1 MTAKNKEKVRHL
13 GRGLQSLLGPLTIE
27 SIELPISQEMS
38 EPATGQPLQPV
49 MPIVEISSE
58 HAATNKDIKVD
69 VNGLKLPEDKELRES
84 LHEVQLDLIVAN
96 PYQPRAVWNEV
107 ELEELANSIR
117 SNGVVQPIIIRPFED
132 GYQLIAGERRFR
144 ASRLAGLDSIP
155 AIIRQATDEQML
167 ELALV
172 ENIHRANLNPIER
185 AKAYQN
191 YVKTFSLTHA
201 EAGQRLGEN
210 RSVVTNYLRL
220 LELPTE
226 IQQMLTDGQLSMGH
240 ARAILALPSDDLK
253 HKLANRA
260 MAGRLSVREVEKL
273 VRQNL
278 TETGQQKQK
287 PRQKA
292 SNILELESTLSSQ
305 LGTRVAIDTRKT
317 GQRGK
322 ITIEFYS
329 LREFER
335 ITDRLGLNTIEEV

>member
-1 MTAKNKEKVRHL
+1 MTAKKKEKVKHL
-13 GRGLQSLLGPLTIE
+13 GRGLRSLLGPLTSE
-27 SIELPISQEMS
+27 SIELPIPQQVT
-38 EPATGQPLQPV
+38 APV
-49 MPIVEISSE
+49 VEIP
-58 HAATNKDIKVD
+58 AANKDAKTGD
-69 VNGLKLPEDKELRES
+69 NRPKFPEDKELRES
-84 LHEVQLDLIVAN
+84 LRAMPLDLIVAN
-96 PYQPRAVWNEV
+96 PYQPRTVWNEN
-107 ELEELANSIR
+107 ELEELADSIR
-117 SNGVVQPIIIRPFED
+117 ANGVVQPIIVRPFEE

-144 ASRLAGLDSIP
+144 ASQLAGLEKIP
-155 AIIRQATDEQML
+155 AIVRQATDEQML

-172 ENIHRANLNPIER
+172 ENIHRTNLNPIER

-220 LELPTE
+220 LDLPGE
-226 IQQMLTDGQLSMGH
+226 IQQMLTEGTLAMGH
-240 ARAILALPSDDLK
+240 ARAILALPNDDLK
-253 HKLANRA
+253 RKLANRA

-292 SNILELESTLSSQ
+292 PHILDLENTLSSQ
-305 LGTRVAIDTRKT
+305 LGTRVAIDTRKS

-335 ITDRLGLNTIEEV
+335 ITERLGLNTIEEV

>member
-1 MTAKNKEKVRHL
+1 MTAKKKEKVKHL
-13 GRGLQSLLGPLTIE
+13 GRGLQSLLGPLTSK
-27 SIELPISQEMS
+27 SIELPIPQQVT
-38 EPATGQPLQPV
+38 APV
-49 MPIVEISSE
+49 VEIS
-58 HAATNKDIKVD
+58 ADNKDTKAD
-69 VNGLKLPEDKELRES
+69 AGRPKFPEDKELRES
-84 LHEVQLDLIVAN
+84 LRAMPLDLIVPN
-96 PYQPRAVWNEV
+96 LYQPRTVWNEN
-107 ELEELANSIR
+107 ELEELADSIR
-117 SNGVVQPIIIRPFED
+117 ANGVVQPIIVRPFEE

-144 ASRLAGLDSIP
+144 ASQLAGLEKIP
-155 AIIRQATDEQML
+155 AIVRHATDEQML

-172 ENIHRANLNPIER
+172 ENIHRTNLNPIER

-220 LELPTE
+220 LDLPGE
-226 IQQMLTDGQLSMGH
+226 IQQMLTEGTLAMGH
-240 ARAILALPSDDLK
+240 ARAILALPNDDLK
-253 HKLANRA
+253 RKLANRA

-287 PRQKA
+287 SRQKA
-292 SNILELESTLSSQ
+292 PHILDLESTLSSQ
-305 LGTRVAIDTRKT
+305 LGTRVAIETRKS

-335 ITDRLGLNTIEEV
+335 ITERLGLNTIEEV

>member
-1 MTAKNKEKVRHL
+1 MTANKKEKVRHL
-13 GRGLQSLLGPLTIE
+13 GRGLQSLLGPLTPEYVEMPISE
-27 SIELPISQEMS
+27 EIPNQSQPQQVSVPAGELPAETST
-38 EPATGQPLQPV
+38 A
-49 MPIVEISSE
+49 
-58 HAATNKDIKVD
+58 NKDTRAEVYMP
-69 VNGLKLPEDKELRES
+69 KLPEDKELRES
-84 LHEVQLDLIVAN
+84 LRQIPVELIVPN
-96 PYQPRAVWNEV
+96 PYQPRTVWNES
-107 ELEELANSIR
+107 ELEELADSIR
-117 SNGVVQPIIIRPFED
+117 ANGIVQPIIIRPFEE
-132 GYQLIAGERRFR
+132 GYQIIAGERRCR
-144 ASRLAGLDSIP
+144 AAQLAGLTKIP
-155 AIIRQATDEQML
+155 AIVRQATDEQML

-172 ENIHRANLNPIER
+172 ENIHRTNLNPIER
-185 AKAYQN
+185 ARAYQN

-220 LELPTE
+220 LDLPTE
-226 IQQMLTDGQLSMGH
+226 IQQMLTEGQLSMGH
-240 ARAILALPSDDLK
+240 ARAILALPNDDLK
-253 HKLANRA
+253 RKLANRA

-287 PRQKA
+287 PRHKA

>member
-1 MTAKNKEKVRHL
+1 MAAKKEKVKHL
-13 GRGLQSLLGPLTIE
+13 GRGLQSLLGPLTPE
-27 SIELPISQEMS
+27 SFEIPIQKESADQAKPSKES
-38 EPATGQPLQPV
+38 GQVAGQAEEDSAV
-49 MPIVEISSE
+49 VKDFKVGSSSP
-58 HAATNKDIKVD
+58 KF
-69 VNGLKLPEDKELRES
+69 PEDKELRES
-84 LHEVQLDLIVAN
+84 LQMVPLELVIPN
-96 PYQPRAVWNEV
+96 PYQPRTVWDEH
-107 ELEELANSIR
+107 ELEELADSIR
-117 SNGVVQPIIIRPFED
+117 ANGVVQPVIIRPFEE
-132 GYQLIAGERRFR
+132 GYQIIAGERRVR
-144 ASRLAGLDSIP
+144 AAKLAGLVKIP
-155 AIIRQATDEQML
+155 AIVRHATDEQML

-185 AKAYQN
+185 ARAYQN
-191 YVKTFSLTHA
+191 YIKTFSLTHA

-210 RSVVTNYLRL
+210 RSVVTNFLRL
-220 LELPTE
+220 LDLPTE
-226 IQQMLTDGQLSMGH
+226 IQQMLTEGQLSMGH

-253 HKLANRA
+253 RKLANRA

-287 PRQKA
+287 SRQKA
-292 SNILELESTLSSQ
+292 SNIMELESTLSSQ

>member
-1 MTAKNKEKVRHL
+1 MTAKKKEKVKHL
-13 GRGLQSLLGPLTIE
+13 GRGLRSLLGPLTSE
-27 SIELPISQEMS
+27 SIELPIPQQVT
-38 EPATGQPLQPV
+38 APV
-49 MPIVEISSE
+49 VEIP
-58 HAATNKDIKVD
+58 AANKDAKTGD
-69 VNGLKLPEDKELRES
+69 NRPKFPEDKELRES
-84 LHEVQLDLIVAN
+84 LRAMPLDLIVAN
-96 PYQPRAVWNEV
+96 PYQPRAVWNEN
-107 ELEELANSIR
+107 ELEELADSIR
-117 SNGVVQPIIIRPFED
+117 ANGVVQPIIVRPFEE

-144 ASRLAGLDSIP
+144 ASQLAGLEKIP
-155 AIIRQATDEQML
+155 AIVRQATDEQML

-172 ENIHRANLNPIER
+172 ENIHRTNLNPIER

-220 LELPTE
+220 LDLPGE
-226 IQQMLTDGQLSMGH
+226 IQQMLTEGTLAMGH
-240 ARAILALPSDDLK
+240 ARAILALPNDDLK
-253 HKLANRA
+253 RKLANRA

-292 SNILELESTLSSQ
+292 PHILDLENTLSSQ
-305 LGTRVAIDTRKT
+305 LGTRVAIDTRKS

-335 ITDRLGLNTIEEV
+335 ITERLGLNTIEEV

>member
-1 MTAKNKEKVRHL
+1 MAAKKKEKIRHL
-13 GRGLQSLLGPLTIE
+13 GRGLQSLLGPLTTE
-27 SIELPISQEMS
+27 SIDLPLPAEAGKLAPKTDVSNIVDIPASKPVVDDAVKARDIAPKLPI
-38 EPATGQPLQPV
+38 
-49 MPIVEISSE
+49 
-58 HAATNKDIKVD
+58 
-69 VNGLKLPEDKELRES
+69 DKELQES
-84 LHEVQLDLIVAN
+84 LQHIVLDLIVPN
-96 PYQPRAVWNEV
+96 PYQPRTVWNET
-107 ELEELANSIR
+107 ELEELAESIKA
-117 SNGVVQPIIIRPFED
+117 NGIVQPIIIRPFED
-132 GYQLIAGERRFR
+132 GYQIIAGERRLR
-144 ASRLAGLDSIP
+144 ASQLAGLERIP
-155 AIIRQATDEQML
+155 ALVRQATDEQML

-172 ENIHRANLNPIER
+172 ENIHRTNLNPIER

-226 IQQMLTDGQLSMGH
+226 IQQMLSDGLLAMGH

-253 HKLANRA
+253 RKLANRA

-278 TETGQQKQK
+278 TETGQSKQK

-292 SNILELESTLSSQ
+292 PNILDLESTLSSQ
-305 LGTRVAIDTRKT
+305 LGTRVAIDTRKS

-335 ITDRLGLNTIEEV
+335 ITESLGLNTIEEV